1 MERKT
6 ARYIRIATIKKNP
19 TREFTMSKLLKC
31 TNHDIRTIFPRLAD
45 LGACSFGEDPDIFGD
60 TLAEVVENAPQGHDL
75 LFKQQTV
82 NELKTLLAC
91 NEAEIDHVS
100 FALIAISP
108 TEEVEEPPN
117 WGNFPTLRAFW
128 SATLHSFEHDP
139 EVQAGKEIDSDM

>member
-1 MERKT
+1 M
-6 ARYIRIATIKKNP
+6 A
-19 TREFTMSKLLKC
+19 KLLEC
-31 TNHDIRTIFPRLAD
+31 TNNDIHDIFPRIKN
-45 LGACSFGEDPDIFGD
+45 LGASSFGEDADIFGD
-60 TLAEVVENAPQGHDL
+60 TLAEVIENAPQGHDL

-91 NEAEIDHVS
+91 NDAEIDHAS

-128 SATLHSFEHDP
+128 SA
-139 EVQAGKEIDSDM
+139 